1 MYLKWSK
8 FKFYDWIP
16 MIVRLQS
23 VKDDDWQIVRKSML
37 ETTLQFKY
45 DTLEKWLERNQ
56 YSKQSKVQT
65 QHYVQA
71 LRRSGLIE

>member
-23 VKDDDWQIVRKSML
+23 VKDENWQIVRKSML
-37 ETTLQFKY
+37 KTTLQFKY
-45 DTLEKWLERNQ
+45 DTLEQWLEKNQ
-56 YSKQSKVQT
+56 YS
-65 QHYVQA
+65 
-71 LRRSGLIE
+71 

>member
-1 MYLKWSK
+1 MLK
-8 FKFYDWIP
+8 
-16 MIVRLQS
+16 
-23 VKDDDWQIVRKSML
+23 
-37 ETTLQFKY
+37 TTLQFKY
-45 DTLEKWLERNQ
+45 DTLEKWLEKNQ